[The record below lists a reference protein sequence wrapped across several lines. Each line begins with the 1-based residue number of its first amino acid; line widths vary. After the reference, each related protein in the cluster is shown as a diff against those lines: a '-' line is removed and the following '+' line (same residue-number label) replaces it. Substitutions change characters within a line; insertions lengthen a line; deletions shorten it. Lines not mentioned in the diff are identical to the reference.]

1 MSHVG
6 LPDTTRPAATAKKK
20 SSTMSPSVPAMPH
33 SLADAD
39 LEDRLRAI
47 RILLLDVDGVLTDGM
62 VMWDNNGIEQKAF
75 HIRDGLGIKLW
86 AKSGGL
92 TGIVTGRSSHVVAV
106 RAGELDIG
114 IVRQGVG
121 DKKATV
127 QAILQEHGLDW
138 SEAAFVGDDLPD
150 LACVMACGI
159 GVAVADACLELR
171 QAADVVTTAS
181 GGRGAVREVIERM
194 LRSRGVWEASVRR
207 YQAGSGS

>member
-1 MSHVG
+1 MPV
-6 LPDTTRPAATAKKK
+6 
-20 SSTMSPSVPAMPH
+20 SPH
-33 SLADAD
+33 ADD
-39 LEDRLRAI
+39 LDDRLRAI

-62 VMWDNNGIEQKAF
+62 VTWDNNGIEQKAF

-121 DKKATV
+121 DKKAAV
-127 QAILQEHGLDW
+127 EAILQEQGLDW

-159 GVAVADACLELR
+159 GIAVADACRELR
-171 QAADVVTTAS
+171 EAADLVTVAG
-181 GGRGAVREVIERM
+181 GGRGAVREVVERM
-194 LRSRGVWEASVRR
+194 LQARGVWEASVRR
-207 YQAGSGS
+207 YQSGQAS